1 MYKTSADLEWQRI
14 NAREDIGKEFEYL
27 FPSMLQRLFQTTQ
40 VIDMLKQELNHEPSC
55 KEVEI
60 HWERHIDQ
68 SNMSEKVTSTYIET
82 VMLIRRKILSE
93 KKVLKMLLDIDDE
106 MVNSPWKSAYTLAL
120 VANKFHGGVDRTVW
134 IIAAINKE
142 ARDGMHHVPM

>member
-40 VIDMLKQELNHEPSC
+40 VIDMLKQELNREPSC
-55 KEVEI
+55 KEVETM
-60 HWERHIDQ
+60 WERRINQ

-82 VMLIRRKILSE
+82 VMQIRKRILAE
-93 KKVLKMLLDIDDE
+93 KKVLQML
-106 MVNSPWKSAYTLAL
+106 V
-120 VANKFHGGVDRTVW
+120 FHL
-134 IIAAINKE
+134 
-142 ARDGMHHVPM
+142 